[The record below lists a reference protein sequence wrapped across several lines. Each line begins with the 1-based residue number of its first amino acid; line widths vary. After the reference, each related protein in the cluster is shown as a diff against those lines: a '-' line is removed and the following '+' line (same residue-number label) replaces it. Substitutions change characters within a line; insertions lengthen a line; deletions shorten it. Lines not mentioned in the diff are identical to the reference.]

1 MKAKAA
7 MSTAPPT
14 PPQPIPP
21 KAPLMLRVR
30 DDLLVAVII
39 ILAITSAICTGVIAT
54 VMVIDRV
61 ARPAAVVSETP
72 KKPDVPVPAKPVTPE
87 KPVTPINPEPPIVTP
102 TPSPEKPAAPATP
115 LGSAVRDYREG
126 LATEFADLAVQ
137 VRSGALKTGA
147 DVAAAARTYAAPMA
161 TAMGKAVGTYCD
173 AQGNITDSAGLAK
186 EFDQAAQSLRG
197 K

>member
-1 MKAKAA
+1 
-7 MSTAPPT
+7 MSIAPPT
-14 PPQPIPP
+14 PPQPTPP

-61 ARPAAVVSETP
+61 ARPAVMVPEAP
-72 KKPDVPVPAKPVTPE
+72 KKPDVPARPDKPVTPE

-173 AQGNITDSAGLAK
+173 AQGNITDAAGLAK
-186 EFDQAAQSLRG
+186 EFDQAAQALRG